1 MLCYNIQFGLLFKE
15 NVSIDDSR
23 IRYYFNLNR
32 THFSDMSP
40 IIFLLILRRAMYLS
54 YGGGIIAITMAVP
67 ATLFGAVAKATRN
80 DNPFSSSLYDWAL
93 NDKKS
98 VSQFSKYVLAL
109 IGWHWI
115 DGRRLSGASR
125 QRGTRRHLYF
135 RCVFSIWHHRYTA
148 CLEM

>member
-40 IIFLLILRRAMYLS
+40 IIFFLIFRRAMYLS

-80 DNPFSSSLYDWAL
+80 DNPFSSSLYD
-93 NDKKS
+93 
-98 VSQFSKYVLAL
+98 
-109 IGWHWI
+109 
-115 DGRRLSGASR
+115 
-125 QRGTRRHLYF
+125 
-135 RCVFSIWHHRYTA
+135 
-148 CLEM
+148 